1 MVLMIK
7 EGNDLFIWF
16 VIVSFRSLNTYY
28 WSRQIQYPLADTQ
41 AE

>member
-7 EGNDLFIWF
+7 EGNNLFIWF
-16 VIVSFRSLNTYY
+16 VIVSFLLLNIYY
-28 WSRQIQYPLADTQ
+28 WSRQIRYPLADAQ